1 MKKILLTSLL
11 VIGANALDLTMG
23 TAIGIIK
30 DATSENKKEPANQTE
45 ENKIAPWKRTPKE
58 SKPIE
63 VDCEYEKRLP
73 IWKRS
78 EECKENKNLGDK
90 K

>member
-11 VIGANALDLTMG
+11 VIGANAFDVS
-23 TAIGIIK
+23 TAVGIIK
-30 DATSENKKEPANQTE
+30 DVTSENKKEPVTQTE